1 MSEHPSNDSLPTRDA
16 PALVD
21 VSAQALASARRRSFL
36 KIGSGV
42 VPVALTLSSR
52 PVMATQCLTA
62 SAWGS
67 YQGMSVNNSQYT
79 RLQNKS
85 VTLTGTYTLGTWC
98 GYSGVDAKT
107 GTPTCSGWASATLGC
122 TTADKVKAYTVG
134 TLCSGVT
141 TPSGLVSNDKVWDVL
156 TGKNPSTGVAYS
168 SFQKS
173 MVCAWLN
180 YKVQTG
186 TTVSKC
192 VTDTTRGVNQ
202 LNVLSG
208 ISSAGGTGPDGKQW
222 TQDRVITYLYSNWLA
237 R

>member
-1 MSEHPSNDSLPTRDA
+1 MSEHRSNDSLPTPDA

-21 VSAQALASARRRSFL
+21 VSAQALASARRRRFL

-67 YQGMSVNNSQYT
+67 FQGMSVNNSQYT

-85 VTLTGTYTLGTWC
+85 VTLSGTYLVSKWC
-98 GYSGVDAKT
+98 EYSGADAVV
-107 GTPTCSGWASATLGC
+107 GTPTCPGWPNTALGC
-122 TTADKVKAYTVG
+122 NTVAKIKAYTVG

-141 TPSGLVSNDKVWDVL
+141 MPSGLVSTDKVWNVL
-156 TGKNPSTGVAYS
+156 TGKNPVTGQSYTP
-168 SFQKS
+168 FQKS

-180 YKVQTG
+180 YRVQTN
-186 TTVSKC
+186 TTVSRC
-192 VTDTTRGVNQ
+192 VTDTTRGINQ
-202 LNVLSG
+202 LNILSG

-222 TQDRVITYLYSNWLA
+222 SQERVVTYLYSNWLA